1 MATQSNLWRAVRWPA
16 VLVAVAC
23 LGIVAAAILDRT
35 EAREL
40 ALTIGAPSLT
50 ILLPLGLLW
59 LAVAVAIYVLQRR
72 RGTPA

>member
-1 MATQSNLWRAVRWPA
+1 MATQPNLWRTIRWPA

-23 LGIVAAAILDRT
+23 LGIAAAAILDRT
-35 EAREL
+35 DAREW

-59 LAVAVAIYVLQRR
+59 LATAVVIHLVRR
-72 RGTPA
+72 RRQRA